1 MTTIEEMKKE
11 MAELRKSI
19 QQDKSQRKLQTI
31 NDKIA
36 KAEAKEKGNDLAKR
50 EREEKA
56 QAEAMTRAFDGGLN
70 YEDVATGNI
79 NTKVTETVSPE
90 LASLYKDRDEL
101 TALLNE
107 STANVLGDLNEH
119 EQATHD
125 IANKQVER
133 TAVANGSSTVELT
146 PVQAPP
152 VDYTALS
159 MDMAI
164 IPGANPRNLFEK
176 QAGMSFERYTQIATP
191 EEVQK
196 ANAFVRPN
204 ATKQAQHEQNLQ
216 SGAYNTG
223 RIEF

>member
-1 MTTIEEMKKE
+1 MTLIDQMKKE
-11 MAELRKSI
+11 IAELKGSI
-19 QQDKSQRKLQTI
+19 QRDKLQAI
-31 NDKIA
+31 NEKIA
-36 KAEAKEKGNDLAKR
+36 KQEAKEKGNDLAKR

-56 QAEAMTRAFDGGLN
+56 KAEAMARAFDGGLN

-79 NTKVTETVSPE
+79 NTKVIETVSPE
-90 LASLYKDRDEL
+90 LASLYKERDEL

-107 STANVLGDLNEH
+107 STADVLGDLNEH

>member
-1 MTTIEEMKKE
+1 MTLIDQMKKE
-11 MAELRKSI
+11 IAELKGSI
-19 QQDKSQRKLQTI
+19 QRDKLQTI

-36 KAEAKEKGNDLAKR
+36 KYEEKEKGDDLAKR
-50 EREEKA
+50 EREKKA
-56 QAEAMTRAFDGGLN
+56 QAEAMARAFDGGLN

-79 NTKVTETVSPE
+79 NTKITETVSPE
-90 LASLYKDRDEL
+90 LASLYKERDEL

-107 STANVLGDLNEH
+107 STADVLGDLNEH

-133 TAVANGSSTVELT
+133 TAVANGSHTVDLT

-152 VDYTALS
+152 VDYTSLS

-164 IPGANPRNLFEK
+164 IPGANPRGLFEK
-176 QAGMSFERYTQIATP
+176 QVGISFERYTQIATP

-223 RIEF
+223 RIAF

>member
-1 MTTIEEMKKE
+1 MTLIDQMKKE
-11 MAELRKSI
+11 IAKLKSSI
-19 QQDKSQRKLQTI
+19 QRDKLQAI

-36 KAEAKEKGNDLAKR
+36 KQEAKEKGDDLAKR

-56 QAEAMTRAFDGGLN
+56 QAEAMARAFDDGLN

-90 LASLYKDRDEL
+90 LASLYKERDEL

-107 STANVLGDLNEH
+107 STADVLGDLNEH

-146 PVQAPP
+146 L

-191 EEVQK
+191 EEIQK

>member
-1 MTTIEEMKKE
+1 MTLIDQMKKE
-11 MAELRKSI
+11 IAELKGSI
-19 QQDKSQRKLQTI
+19 QRDKLQDI

-36 KAEAKEKGNDLAKR
+36 KQEAKEKDNDLTKH

-56 QAEAMTRAFDGGLN
+56 QAEAMARAFDGGLN

-90 LASLYKDRDEL
+90 LASLYKERDEL

-107 STANVLGDLNEH
+107 STADVLGNLNEH

-133 TAVANGSSTVELT
+133 TTVANGSRTVDLT

-176 QAGMSFERYTQIATP
+176 QAGMSFERYTQIASP

-204 ATKQAQHEQNLQ
+204 ATKQAQYEQNLQ

>member
-1 MTTIEEMKKE
+1 MATIEEMKKE

-19 QQDKSQRKLQTI
+19 QQDKSQRKLQAI

-36 KAEAKEKGNDLAKR
+36 KAEAKEKSNGLAEK
-50 EREEKA
+50 ERKEKA
-56 QAEAMTRAFDGGLN
+56 QAEAMARAFDNGYK
-70 YEDVATGNI
+70 YENVPTGNI
-79 NTKVTETVSPE
+79 NNKVTETVSPE
-90 LASLYKDRDEL
+90 LASLYKERDEL

-107 STANVLGDLNEH
+107 SMADVLGDLNEH

-133 TAVANGSSTVELT
+133 TAVANGSRTVDLT

-204 ATKQAQHEQNLQ
+204 ATKQAQHEENIRT
-216 SGAYNTG
+216 GAYNTG

>member
-1 MTTIEEMKKE
+1 MTLIDQMKKE
-11 MAELRKSI
+11 IAELKGSI
-19 QQDKSQRKLQTI
+19 QRDKLQAI
-31 NDKIA
+31 NEKIA
-36 KAEAKEKGNDLAKR
+36 KQEAKEKGNDLAKR

-56 QAEAMTRAFDGGLN
+56 KAEAMARAFDGGLN

-79 NTKVTETVSPE
+79 NTKVIETVSPE
-90 LASLYKDRDEL
+90 LASLYKERDEL

-107 STANVLGDLNEH
+107 STADVLGDLNEH

-176 QAGMSFERYTQIATP
+176 QVGMSFERYTQIATP

>member
-1 MTTIEEMKKE
+1 MTLIDHMKKE
-11 MAELRKSI
+11 IAELKGSI
-19 QQDKSQRKLQTI
+19 QRDKLQAI
-31 NDKIA
+31 NEKIV
-36 KAEAKEKGNDLAKR
+36 KQEAKEKGNDLAKR

-56 QAEAMTRAFDGGLN
+56 QAEAMARAFDGGLN

-90 LASLYKDRDEL
+90 LASLYKERDEL

-119 EQATHD
+119 EQKTHD

-133 TAVANGSSTVELT
+133 TSVANGSRTVDLT

-164 IPGANPRNLFEK
+164 ILGANPRNLFEK

-204 ATKQAQHEQNLQ
+204 TTKQAQHEQNLQ

>member
-1 MTTIEEMKKE
+1 
-11 MAELRKSI
+11 MA
-19 QQDKSQRKLQTI
+19 
-31 NDKIA
+31 
-36 KAEAKEKGNDLAKR
+36 
-50 EREEKA
+50 
-56 QAEAMTRAFDGGLN
+56 RAFDGGLN

-79 NTKVTETVSPE
+79 YTKVTETVSPE
-90 LASLYKDRDEL
+90 LASLYKERDEL

-107 STANVLGDLNEH
+107 STADVLGDLNEH

-133 TAVANGSSTVELT
+133 TAVANGSRTVDLT
-146 PVQAPP
+146 LVQAPP
-152 VDYTALS
+152 VDYMALS
-159 MDMAI
+159 MDMEI
-164 IPGANPRNLFEK
+164 IPGANPRDLFEK

-196 ANAFVRPN
+196 ANVFVRPN

-216 SGAYNTG
+216 SGAYNNG

>member
-1 MTTIEEMKKE
+1 MTLIDQMKKE
-11 MAELRKSI
+11 IAELKGSI
-19 QQDKSQRKLQTI
+19 QRDKLQAI

-36 KAEAKEKGNDLAKR
+36 KQEAKNKGNDLAKR

-70 YEDVATGNI
+70 YEDVATGNV
-79 NTKVTETVSPE
+79 NTKVTKTVSPE
-90 LASLYKDRDEL
+90 LASLYKERDEL

-107 STANVLGDLNEH
+107 STADVLGDLNEH

-146 PVQAPP
+146 SVQAPP

>member
-1 MTTIEEMKKE
+1 MATIEEMKKE

-19 QQDKSQRKLQTI
+19 QQDKLQAI

-36 KAEAKEKGNDLAKR
+36 KQEAKEKGNDLAKR

-56 QAEAMTRAFDGGLN
+56 QAEAMARAFDGGYK
-70 YEDVATGNI
+70 YENVPTGNI
-79 NTKVTETVSPE
+79 NNKVTETVSPE
-90 LASLYKDRDEL
+90 LASLYKERDEL

-107 STANVLGDLNEH
+107 STADVLGDLNEH

-133 TAVANGSSTVELT
+133 TAVANGSRTVDLT

-176 QAGMSFERYTQIATP
+176 QAGMPFERYTQIATP

-204 ATKQAQHEQNLQ
+204 ATKQAQHEENIRT
-216 SGAYNTG
+216 GAYNTG